1 MTQEIIN
8 KVCKTKKVNKE
19 WFDHVFAYI
28 NDNYTKVF
36 ITFANLEVVG
46 GGRMFYN
53 KKTITLSVAAIQ
65 RERSLSGNTPRRDGK
80 GLRTSDRFTGG
91 GSPSPSK
98 RRTDHDNQEETHL

>member
-19 WFDHVFAYI
+19 WYDHIIAYI
-28 NDNYTKVF
+28 NENYTKVF

-46 GGRMFYN
+46 GSRFFCN

-65 RERSLSGNTPRRDGK
+65 KREEFEWEYTTQGWERIEDIR
-80 GLRTSDRFTGG
+80 
-91 GSPSPSK
+91 
-98 RRTDHDNQEETHL
+98 

>member
-1 MTQEIIN
+1 MTQAIIN
-8 KVCKTKKVNKE
+8 KVCKTKKVNKG
-19 WFDHVFAYI
+19 WYDHIFAYI

-65 RERSLSGNTPRRDGK
+65 KREEFEWEYTTQGWERIENIR
-80 GLRTSDRFTGG
+80 
-91 GSPSPSK
+91 
-98 RRTDHDNQEETHL
+98 

>member
-1 MTQEIIN
+1 MTQAIIN

-65 RERSLSGNTPRRDGK
+65 KREEFEWEYTTQGWERIENIR
-80 GLRTSDRFTGG
+80 
-91 GSPSPSK
+91 
-98 RRTDHDNQEETHL
+98 

>member
-1 MTQEIIN
+1 MTQGIIN
-8 KVCKTKKVNKE
+8 KVCKTKKVNKG

-46 GGRMFYN
+46 GSRMFYN

-65 RERSLSGNTPRRDGK
+65 KREEFEWEYTTQGWERI
-80 GLRTSDRFTGG
+80 
-91 GSPSPSK
+91 
-98 RRTDHDNQEETHL
+98 ETIR

>member
-1 MTQEIIN
+1 MTTFAQALERTTNLYTIMTQEIIN

-65 RERSLSGNTPRRDGK
+65 KREEFEWEYTTQGWERIENIR
-80 GLRTSDRFTGG
+80 
-91 GSPSPSK
+91 
-98 RRTDHDNQEETHL
+98 